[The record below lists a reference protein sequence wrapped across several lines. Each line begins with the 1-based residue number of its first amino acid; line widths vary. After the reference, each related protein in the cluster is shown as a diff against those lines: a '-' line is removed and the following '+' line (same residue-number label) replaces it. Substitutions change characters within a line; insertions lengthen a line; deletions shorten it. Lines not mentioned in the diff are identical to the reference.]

1 MIKFKSVSSK
11 NFLTVG
17 DNPITILLDRAQTT
31 AITGKNG
38 VGKSSL
44 TSESVSFALF
54 GKSFRGI
61 NKSELINTTNR
72 KAALVVVEF
81 DIGSTPYK
89 VSRGIKP
96 DVFTIEKSGQLLPE
110 VSASEMQATLDGILG
125 FDHAMFCSSIA
136 LGYANYT
143 PFMEMTKAQR
153 RQFVEDA
160 LGLSVFADM
169 NKIIKSQLSAHNAS
183 MTEINTKIAKTES
196 YIEATESSNE
206 YIKQTIDKELANI
219 NTDIEKI
226 LESVKEQ
233 KATLTG
239 LVEQIDSFSIDQT
252 FTNSLRAEIVKVQA
266 DKSYSERERNTVLK
280 TLEFYKANSTC
291 PTCKTE
297 MTEAHRKDHIDTAK
311 VTITSLDS
319 VIKEAEET
327 LESLTEKLKENVQNI
342 TTVTGLEAEAQRVKA
357 KITHE
362 VSRAKFLKAEAVKR
376 KEFSTTTID
385 TTEQK
390 ELLKRLSSDLDA
402 ALVRQEEF
410 KIAVDLLKDSGIKAS
425 VVENFL
431 PTLNAKINQLLETI
445 GFGVRI
451 QFDSEFQESL
461 IGRYA
466 DEFSYKSLSQG
477 ERERMNLAIIF
488 AWNALMGRDG
498 ANTSLLI
505 LDEIGMSA
513 LDADGVQ
520 SLFRLVDTEYSD
532 KNVFVISHNPE
543 VVHQCKSHIKFT
555 KKDGF
560 ARIVE

>member
-1 MIKFKSVSSK
+1 
-11 NFLTVG
+11 
-17 DNPITILLDRAQTT
+17 
-31 AITGKNG
+31 
-38 VGKSSL
+38 
-44 TSESVSFALF
+44 
-54 GKSFRGI
+54 
-61 NKSELINTTNR
+61 
-72 KAALVVVEF
+72 
-81 DIGSTPYK
+81 
-89 VSRGIKP
+89 
-96 DVFTIEKSGQLLPE
+96 
-110 VSASEMQATLDGILG
+110 
-125 FDHAMFCSSIA
+125 
-136 LGYANYT
+136 
-143 PFMEMTKAQR
+143 
-153 RQFVEDA
+153 
-160 LGLSVFADM
+160 
-169 NKIIKSQLSAHNAS
+169 
-183 MTEINTKIAKTES
+183 
-196 YIEATESSNE
+196 
-206 YIKQTIDKELANI
+206 
-219 NTDIEKI
+219 
-226 LESVKEQ
+226 
-233 KATLTG
+233 
-239 LVEQIDSFSIDQT
+239 
-252 FTNSLRAEIVKVQA
+252 
-266 DKSYSERERNTVLK
+266 
-280 TLEFYKANSTC
+280 
-291 PTCKTE
+291 
-297 MTEAHRKDHIDTAK
+297 
-311 VTITSLDS
+311 